1 MESHDANHDGAIE
14 PGEMASCPPLVAVMP
29 RYDADGNGSLSAAEI
44 EARLVELYRTGAV
57 LTNVDCTVTF
67 NRRPLAG
74 ALVKFH
80 PVDMLKPAVKP
91 AEGITDQSGRARL
104 TVQDEDLPDD
114 LQDAA
119 LMYPG
124 LYHVEITHPQV
135 DLPARY
141 NDASEL
147 GFEVDPSLRD
157 GISAQF
163 DLRSK

>member
-1 MESHDANHDGAIE
+1 MEKYDANHDGAIDTAE
-14 PGEMASCPPLVAVMP
+14 LASCPPLVAVMP
-29 RYDADGNGSLSAAEI
+29 RYDADGNGSLSADEI

-57 LTNVDCTVTF
+57 LTNVDCTVTLH
-67 NRRPLAG
+67 RRPLEG
-74 ALVKFH
+74 ALVKFR

-91 AEGITDQSGRARL
+91 AQGIIDQSGRARL

-114 LQDAA
+114 LKDTA

-124 LYHVEITHPQV
+124 LYHVEITHPKV

-157 GISAQF
+157 GMSAQF
-163 DLRSK
+163 DLKSK